1 MLIFANWILMSMIDL
16 DSELVDIKDEKAK
29 SLTVIKKNTN
39 RNFFSDMSRKF
50 PLISKFVKRNPVI
63 FGASL
68 LYDVIRYTKSSHSF
82 HHSLDESEVITVSKI
97 APRSANV
104 KIEKSSDFS
113 QDFMTF
119 VASNKEML
127 EHLSSVIIDSS
138 NNIGYNIASS
148 LSQVSKEIADFSNL
162 FRDSVENY
170 MLIEKIA
177 HSKTY

>member
-1 MLIFANWILMSMIDL
+1 MTL
-16 DSELVDIKDEKAK
+16 
-29 SLTVIKKNTN
+29 NT
-39 RNFFSDMSRKF
+39 
-50 PLISKFVKRNPVI
+50 
-63 FGASL
+63 
-68 LYDVIRYTKSSHSF
+68 T
-82 HHSLDESEVITVSKI
+82 ET
-97 APRSANV
+97 
-104 KIEKSSDFS
+104 FS